1 MHYCSLSYIGKL
13 SAFHHGKNLD
23 TLLQDW
29 NTSGELALQSF
40 VFLDD
45 EKLKTFRDT
54 IKPSQREF
62 LNTQSNCWA
71 TCALQILLANPLQ
84 MILSKTTSTIGVLLR
99 NISQEILKISTEPFS
114 ISFQR
119 VKTDAC
125 GIKMSSRIHQDIDEF
140 IKTLLH
146 KLIDDDDGIGKQVR
160 DIFQISCINLSRCS
174 KCNEMQGNCSLQN
187 TLNVPIIQLPR
198 SQNTDL
204 ESLLKHYSFPK
215 VSKGNTVCKN
225 CKRKPR
231 NHCVKFIKS
240 FPCIFFVVLKRCQ
253 YHFLCIYEFL
263 FIFHIFFV
271 C

>member
-1 MHYCSLSYIGKL
+1 
-13 SAFHHGKNLD
+13 
-23 TLLQDW
+23 
-29 NTSGELALQSF
+29 
-40 VFLDD
+40 
-45 EKLKTFRDT
+45 
-54 IKPSQREF
+54 
-62 LNTQSNCWA
+62 
-71 TCALQILLANPLQ
+71 

-187 TLNVPIIQLPR
+187 TLNVSIIQLPR